1 MLEES
6 STLDKKWTAYKESVT
21 DFMNSREVKNKIAE
35 MISSGQTRLHI
46 NLDDIRKVAGNSELA
61 NEALRS
67 PMEAVPIF
75 EACLRS
81 AVQEYK
87 TAPSSLKKKT
97 NTATINKEPEYKIC
111 FEGAFGG
118 SNITPRGLS
127 SSTIGQLVRIQGMV
141 TRLTNVKPKL
151 LHSTHYCEATKSGQT
166 ESYTDCFAIDRAK
179 RNLTTLN
186 NYPTSDR
193 SAQRNPL
200 TPEYGFCH
208 YKDYQTALIQEMP
221 ERTPTGMLP
230 RSVEV
235 VFEEDLVDQVKPG
248 DRVQVSGVYMGIAS
262 PETGNSAIFRTVL
275 VAMGVS
281 SLSAMTEAPKFS
293 AEDLKNIKSIAKRRD
308 LFNVLGRSIAPSV
321 HGHEMIK
328 KSILLMLMGGCEK
341 NIEDSGTRLRGD
353 INILMIGDPST
364 AKSQLL
370 RHVMNIAPLSVST
383 TGRGS
388 TGVGLTAAV
397 TIDRESGQK
406 MLEAGAMVL
415 ADRGVACI
423 DEFDK
428 MNEEDRVAIHEVME
442 QQTITISKAGIHTTL
457 NARCAVIAAANPAY
471 GNYQRDMS
479 PAANISLPDSLLS
492 RFDLVFVVLDQ
503 NDEAVDRMIAE
514 RVTRNHRYQSAAQE
528 RGEMVAMDAREHDVV
543 IEPEYLETANTAVF
557 EKYNTVLH
565 SDKEESV
572 TIAFLKKYISYAK
585 RSYTPILSNEAKD
598 RITQLWTQL
607 RETEANGGFVGKVK
621 VMPVTIRTLET
632 LIRLSS
638 AHAKL
643 RLSNTIEMMDCDAAF
658 SLLSFALYGEVTETL
673 PASKT
678 KIAGSKGNTESMM
691 EETELPGRKGA
702 KGVRGAGKEN
712 KEEDNSGTSSA
723 KRAGRNTKDN
733 NVIVKETPTRQSARK
748 RTKADEEEE
757 AIKNMLPS
765 ESKKETTIA
774 EEREKEQLVY
784 RHLVELKGR
793 GKRSHSTVQ
802 ELRESLG
809 IPGGPI
815 GDNETLE
822 RILKKFEVD
831 KIYRSDNDQIYFI

>member
-1 MLEES
+1 MLEE
-6 STLDKKWTAYKESVT
+6 TAAQDTKWATFKEKVN
-21 DFMNSREVKNKIAE
+21 DYMNGREVKNKIAE
-35 MISSGQTRLHI
+35 MLSANQTRLYV
-46 NLDDIRKVAGNSELA
+46 NLDDIRKNSVSSELA
-61 NEALRS
+61 QEALRS
-67 PMEAVPIF
+67 PLEAVPIF
-75 EACLRS
+75 EACLRT
-81 AVQEYK
+81 AVQEHK
-87 TAPSSLKKKT
+87 AVPSSLKKKT
-97 NTATINKEPEYKIC
+97 NAPSIEKEPEYKIC

-127 SSTIGQLVRIQGMV
+127 SATIGQMVRIQGMV

-151 LHSTHYCEATKSGQT
+151 LHSVHYCDQTKMGQSA
-166 ESYTDCFAIDRAK
+166 SYTDSFAIDRAR
-179 RNLTTLN
+179 RNLTTN
-186 NYPTSDR
+186 NHYPTNER
-193 SAQRNPL
+193 SIMRHPL
-200 TPEYGFCH
+200 SPEYGFCK

-248 DRVQVSGVYMGIAS
+248 DRIQVSGVFMGISS
-262 PETGNSAIFRTVL
+262 PETGASAVFRTVL

-281 SLSAMTEAPKFS
+281 SLSAQADAPKFS
-293 AEDLKNIKSIAKRRD
+293 VEDIKNIRAVAKRRD
-308 LFNVLGRSIAPSV
+308 VFNVLGRSIAPSV

-341 NIEDSGTRLRGD
+341 TIEDSGTRLRGD
-353 INILMIGDPST
+353 INLLMIGDPST

-397 TIDRESGQK
+397 TVDKESGQK

-457 NARCAVIAAANPAY
+457 NARCAVIAAANPTY
-471 GNYQRDMS
+471 GNYQRDMT
-479 PAANISLPDSLLS
+479 PAQNISLPDSLLS
-492 RFDLVFVVLDQ
+492 RFDLTFVVLDQ
-503 NDEAVDRMIAE
+503 NDEAVDRLIAE

-528 RGEMVAMDAREHDVV
+528 RGEMVAMDAREQDVV
-543 IEPEYLETANTAVF
+543 IEPEYHESGNTAVW

-565 SDKEESV
+565 SEKQETV
-572 TIAFLKKYISYAK
+572 TIGFLKKYISYVK
-585 RSYTPILSNEAKD
+585 RSFTPVLTNESKD

-607 RETEANGGFVGKVK
+607 RELEANGGFVGKVK
-621 VMPVTIRTLET
+621 IMPVTIRTLET

-643 RLSNTIEMMDCDAAF
+643 RLSNQIEVTDCEAAY
-658 SLLSFALYGEVTETL
+658 SLLSFALHGEIVEM
-673 PASKT
+673 
-678 KIAGSKGNTESMM
+678 ESRPKPRNEGAML
-691 EETELPGRKGA
+691 EENEPLGRKGLKTSS
-702 KGVRGAGKEN
+702 KGAAGKEN
-712 KEEDNSGTSSA
+712 KEEDNSARVSKA
-723 KRAGRNTKDN
+723 KES
-733 NVIVKETPTRQSARK
+733 NVISKETPTRQSGRK
-748 RTKADEEEE
+748 KTKVDEEEE
-757 AIKNMLPS
+757 ALRVIIEPKTEPKPS
-765 ESKKETTIA
+765 IA
-774 EEREKEQLVY
+774 EEKQREQLVF
-784 RHLVELKGR
+784 RTMVELAGKGGR
-793 GKRSHSTVQ
+793 AGSHLTLQ

-809 IPGGPI
+809 IPGGQI
-815 GDNETLE
+815 KDNETLE
-822 RILKKFEVD
+822 KILTKFVVDD
-831 KIYRSDNDQIYFI
+831 KICRSHNGQIYFI